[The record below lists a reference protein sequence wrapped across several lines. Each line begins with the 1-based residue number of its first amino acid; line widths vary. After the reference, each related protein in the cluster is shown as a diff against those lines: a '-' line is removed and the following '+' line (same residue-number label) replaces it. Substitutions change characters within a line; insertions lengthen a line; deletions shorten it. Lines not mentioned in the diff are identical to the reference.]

1 MHFLIFKTLVLCYTL
16 LEEVGGRAQLHT
28 CTPVLGKFFCFWSVF
43 FVSGHFFVS
52 VLVFGFHESW
62 LHCNYFIV
70 IVVLPE
76 ELEGTQAE
84 EG

>member
-1 MHFLIFKTLVLCYTL
+1 MFYTL
-16 LEEVGGRAQLHT
+16 LEEEEEAVHT
-28 CTPVLGKFFCFWSVF
+28 CTLVLGLFYLFLVN
-43 FVSGHFFVS
+43 FFVS

-70 IVVLPE
+70 IVVLHE
-76 ELEGTQAE
+76 KLEGTQAE